1 MASEEVADLV
11 RKAWQSIVDDPLSWD
26 QGAWIDADNEACK
39 TTFCLGGWMMVHEGL
54 QIRADPSA
62 PEYPWFEDKPGRMV
76 DPDSYVNKWVSDIHG
91 PGHRGSSIFNGDH
104 DTLPKLKSAI
114 EAAGIILDPIPQRAE
129 TDWDIQFD
137 SDIEFFVKLCVEAG
151 DRITVR
157 QVRSD
162 DILMGLLR
170 TIRRN
175 GRREGKAEVPA
186 NAGVL
191 EAQHLLKLEQRH
203 SEKLREQIADHGTI
217 LSEQARRYDDTLKAL
232 RKENDELRRAASGTP
247 KVRFDTLQ
255 QALRERTKQ
264 AREAGAAA
272 REARAQVAVRDEAID
287 RLTALLEHRDAN
299 AHVRAELAGV
309 QQRLDLMHVRMRRI
323 HDLSNP
329 GGN

>member
-11 RKAWQSIVDDPLSWD
+11 RKAWKSIIADPVSWD
-26 QGAWIDADNEACK
+26 QGFWIEHDEGGCG
-39 TTFCLGGWMMVHEGL
+39 TTFCLGGWMMVHKGFKH
-54 QIRADPSA
+54 QIDPYA
-62 PEYPWFEDKPGRMV
+62 TFVDDHGREIDV
-76 DPDSYVNKWVSDIHG
+76 DSYVRPWIIDIHG
-91 PGHRGSSIFNGDH
+91 AEHTGPSIFSSEH

-114 EAAGIILDPIPQRAE
+114 EAAGIVLDEPEPEHPADWS
-129 TDWDIQFD
+129 DWDLQFHQ
-137 SDIEFFVKLCVEAG
+137 DIDFFVEQCVKAG
-151 DRITVR
+151 DRITAR

-191 EAQHLLKLEQRH
+191 EAQHLLKIEQRH
-203 SEKLREQIADHGTI
+203 SEKLRQDLDREKAMT
-217 LSEQARRYDDTLKAL
+217 SEYIRQRDDALKAL
-232 RKENDELRRAASGTP
+232 REENEDLKLKNASAPSTR
-247 KVRFDTLQ
+247 VDALQ
-255 QALRERTKQ
+255 RALRERTKQ

-272 REARAQVAVRDEAID
+272 REARIQGQVKDEAID
-287 RLTALLEHRDAN
+287 RLTALLERQ
-299 AHVRAELAGV
+299 GV
-309 QQRLDLMHVRMRRI
+309 NMAAQAQLEEAQRKIDLLHVRMRRI